1 MASFN
6 NITSKTK
13 QSFFD
18 IGDYPFHR
26 MVTEDKIC
34 AHTGNGFWVTSLNTS
49 LNSGVTHVLAFSTP
63 DSSGSQ
69 IHLNTKAMVKADTD
83 FRIWEGAVVAPGGGS
98 SVNVFCTQREL
109 ASICQTKSI
118 QSPPVVGK
126 ITVHTLT
133 TGISITSSG
142 TLIHQETIGLA
153 GINEPIGELIL
164 KSNTTYVVELIS
176 RAASNRV
183 GLTLNLHQ
191 V

>member
-18 IGDYPFHR
+18 IGDYPFQR
-26 MVTEDKIC
+26 VTTEDKVR
-34 AHTGNGFWVTSLNTS
+34 AHSGNGFWVTSLNTS
-49 LNSGVTHVLAFSTP
+49 LNSGVTHVVAFSTP
-63 DSSGSQ
+63 TSSGSQ
-69 IHLNTKAMVKADTD
+69 IHLNVKAAVKADTD
-83 FRIWEGAVVAPGGGS
+83 FRIWEGSVVTPGGGS
-98 SVNVFCTQREL
+98 SINVFCTQREL
-109 ASICQTKSI
+109 ASICQTRSI

-126 ITVHTLT
+126 ITVHTLS
-133 TGISITSSG
+133 TGISITSDG

-153 GINEPIGELIL
+153 GVNEPIGELIL

-183 GLTLNLHQ
+183 GITLGMHQ